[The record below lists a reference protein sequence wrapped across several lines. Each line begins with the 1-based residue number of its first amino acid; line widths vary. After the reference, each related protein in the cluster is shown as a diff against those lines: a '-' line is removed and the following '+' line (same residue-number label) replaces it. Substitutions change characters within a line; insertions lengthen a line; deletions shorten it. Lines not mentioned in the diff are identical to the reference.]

1 VTESNNP
8 QAQEAQLTESLAQL
22 LTAAGYRIA
31 TAESCTGGLIAKTL
45 TDRAGSSDWFDRG
58 FVTYSNQAKIDM
70 LAVEEQTLEEF
81 GAVSL
86 EVAAQMARGALA
98 HSRANLA
105 LSVTGIAGPGGGS
118 EEKPVGLVCF
128 GFALEDQL
136 LTIKQQF
143 EGDRSQVRQASLFF
157 ALEQIEMLLKSMK

>member
-1 VTESNNP
+1 
-8 QAQEAQLTESLAQL
+8 L